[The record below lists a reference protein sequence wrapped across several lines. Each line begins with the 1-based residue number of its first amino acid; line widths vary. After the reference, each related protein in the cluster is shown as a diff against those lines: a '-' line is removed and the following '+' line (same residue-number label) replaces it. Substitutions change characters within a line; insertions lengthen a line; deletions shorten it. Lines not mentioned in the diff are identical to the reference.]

1 MHVISRAAIKA
12 ATVRHP
18 SAAGW
23 LEQWWRHATKTRWQS
38 LHDVRLVY
46 PSADQVGRCLV
57 FNACGNRFRLIV
69 SVKYAD
75 EVQRGTL
82 WVKYFLTH
90 AEYSKSDWK
99 GDC

>member
-1 MHVISRAAIKA
+1 MHVISRPAIRG
-12 ATVRHP
+12 ATARHP

-23 LEQWWRHATKTRWQS
+23 LEQWWRHATKSRWES

-69 SVKYAD
+69 GVKYAD
-75 EVQRGTL
+75 EFQRGTL
-82 WVKYFLTH
+82 WVKHFLPH
-90 AEYSKSDWK
+90 ADYSKGDWK

>member
-1 MHVISRAAIKA
+1 MHVISRATIEA
-12 ATVRHP
+12 AAKRHP

-23 LEQWWRHATKTRWQS
+23 LEQWWRHAAKSRWES

-46 PSADQVGRCLV
+46 SSADRVGRCLI

-69 SVKYAD
+69 GVKYAD
-75 EVQRGTL
+75 DVQRGTL
-82 WVKYFLTH
+82 WVKHFLTH
-90 AEYSKSDWK
+90 AKYDKGDWK